1 MEAFHQITSNH
12 INNVFGENMVTH
24 DLFPRFQ
31 QKLIA
36 AGGEAHTVDTLDQ
49 AADTIATHT
58 ALSAKSLVVPPHF
71 DERPLGANLL
81 PLLRARGI
89 VIIEAGEP
97 ASVADVPAGLTC
109 ADLAIAETG
118 SVLLAENALAA
129 RVVSMLTLTHF
140 VVLPADKIVPML
152 DDAAGVLQQLT
163 RVGSDQRHY
172 ISFVTGPSR
181 TADIERTLT
190 IGVQGPKALCV
201 IVVNDCSE

>member
-1 MEAFHQITSNH
+1 ML
-12 INNVFGENMVTH
+12 TH

-31 QKLIA
+31 QRLTA
-36 AGGEAHTVDTLDQ
+36 VGGEAHTVDTIDQ
-49 AADTIATHT
+49 AANIIAAHA
-58 ALSAKSLVVPPHF
+58 ALSAKSIVVPPHF
-71 DERPLGANLL
+71 DERILGANLL
-81 PLLRARGI
+81 PLLRARDI
-89 VIIEAGEP
+89 AIIEAGEP
-97 ASVADVPAGLTC
+97 ASVADAPAGLTC
-109 ADLAIAETG
+109 AELAIAETG

-152 DDAAGVLQQLT
+152 DDAARLLQQLT
-163 RVGSDQRHY
+163 KEGPDQRHY

-201 IVVNDCSE
+201 IVVNNPS